1 MASLEI
7 EGFEEFEKFI
17 SEDMVLDESTK
28 RKGIK
33 AGITKIGKAIEKN
46 SPIKSGRLSKVK
58 IRVKNT
64 GLATEGTASSSEF
77 YDIFQNFGTSEQKA
91 HVGYFDRA
99 VDETTN
105 EAVEEVAE
113 IIFRKMREY
122 K

>member
-17 SEDMVLDESTK
+17 SEDMVLDEGIK
-28 RKGIK
+28 RKGVK

-46 SPIKSGRLSKVK
+46 SPQKSGRLSKVK
-58 IRVKNT
+58 VRVKNI
-64 GLATEGTASSSEF
+64 GLAIEGAASSKEF

-99 VDETTN
+99 VDESSN

-113 IIFRKMREY
+113 IIFRKMR
-122 K
+122 

>member
-113 IIFRKMREY
+113 IIFRKMR
-122 K
+122 